1 MEKDKINETLSVTL
15 GALSF
20 VAIIGLLVKSNFD
33 PNEILSSIINFT
45 QVAIPV
51 LVLLVTTTLKRE
63 AKSFQQIGREALVK
77 LQKLNPTRIAG
88 PRYKRKDYDPEK
100 GLGEEYMFIKHHN
113 QRSNQ
118 IAKFIPVSPLNQGIL
133 IIYVQKG
140 TLVYGLNHTSANAT
154 PDRIKEI
161 QTKVNITVSEIINN
175 QFKDFVE
182 QGFDAGSEVDDE
194 IDNIDSKEIE
204 GSKKKVSK
212 AESEI
217 AIRIDFKENEMGKN
231 RFSKAI
237 IVCAQAALDAMA
249 EFKQAGL

>member
-1 MEKDKINETLSVTL
+1 MEKEKINETLSVTL

-20 VAIIGLLVKSNFD
+20 VAIIGLLVKNKFD

-63 AKSFQQIGREALVK
+63 SKTFQQIGREALVK
-77 LQKLNPTRIAG
+77 LQKMNPTKLIG

-100 GLGEEYMFIKHHN
+100 GLGEEYLFFKHHN

-140 TLVYGLNHTSANAT
+140 TLVYGLNYTSANAA
-154 PDRIKEI
+154 PDKIKEI
-161 QTKVNITVSEIINN
+161 QTKVNTTVSEIVNSHY
-175 QFKDFVE
+175 KEFVE
-182 QGFDAGSEVDDE
+182 QGFDTGSEGDDE
-194 IDNIDSKEIE
+194 IENIDSKEIE
-204 GSKKKVSK
+204 GTKKKFSK

-237 IVCAQAALDAMA
+237 IVCAQAALDTMA